1 MKKTMLAL
9 ALLFMSVV
17 AHAENGVLPK
27 AASPEDVGLS
37 STQLKRL
44 EATTKKNIDDGLMP
58 GAVMLV
64 ARRGKVA
71 WVSVQGKR
79 APDSDDP
86 MKFDSIF
93 RIYSMTKPIT
103 SLVLM
108 QLVEEG
114 RLQVYDPVAKYL
126 PEIGKM
132 KVGTEVTVDGRPAL
146 RLGDPERAMTVQ
158 DLLRH
163 TAGLT
168 YASRGTSLVHK
179 AYTDAKIGDRTASN
193 EEMVKRLSGVPLLFT
208 PGERWEYSVSVD
220 VQGRLIEVL
229 TGKTLMEAFTERVFG
244 PLGMVDTSFGGADPD
259 RCAAL
264 YTAGLVR
271 DDRMGSAAFGTP
283 RFLSGGGGLVS
294 TAADYHRF
302 TSMLLADGRPLLGTR
317 TLRFMAR
324 NHLPGGAELEAFARP
339 VAAFAETAFVG
350 HGFGLGFS
358 VVEDPVAAKIAASPG
373 ELAWGGA
380 ASTAFWVDRA
390 ERITALFFTQL
401 LPSSTYAL
409 RPQLRQLVYQALL
422 D

>member
-1 MKKTMLAL
+1 MAGK
-9 ALLFMSVV
+9 
-17 AHAENGVLPK
+17 
-27 AASPEDVGLS
+27 PEDVGLS

-44 EATTKKNIDDGLMP
+44 EAATKKNIDDGLMP

-79 APDSDDP
+79 APDADDP

-146 RLGDPERAMTVQ
+146 RLSDPERAMTVQ

-168 YASRGTSLVHK
+168 YGNRGTSLVHK
-179 AYTDAKIGDRTASN
+179 AYIDAKIGDRTATN
-193 EEMVKRLSGVPLLFT
+193 EEMVKRLGGVPLLFT

-229 TGKTLMEAFTERVFG
+229 TGKTLMEAFNERVFG
-244 PLGMVDTSFGGADPD
+244 PLGMVDTAFQVP
-259 RCAAL
+259 AAKL
-264 YTAGLVR
+264 AR
-271 DDRMGSAAFGTP
+271 AAQPGQKPNGPPMTP
-283 RFLSGGGGLVS
+283 RFKVDDGAKYESGGGGLLGTTEDYLRFS
-294 TAADYHRF
+294 LALANGGAFQGKRIIGRKTLEFMTADHVGNRP
-302 TSMLLADGRPLLGTR
+302 GRPDG
-317 TLRFMAR
+317 F
-324 NHLPGGAELEAFARP
+324 
-339 VAAFAETAFVG
+339 
-350 HGFGLGFS
+350 GFGLGFEVHTKLGGDSALMGS
-358 VVEDPVAAKIAASPG
+358 VG
-373 ELAWGGA
+373 EYGWSGA
-380 ASTAFWVDRA
+380 AGTTFWVDPK
-390 ERITALFFTQL
+390 E
-401 LPSSTYAL
+401 
-409 RPQLRQLVYQALL
+409 QLVGIYMVQASAEDTRFLRNQFRSMVQAAIA

>member
-1 MKKTMLAL
+1 MSVKSLASVLVLSLAL
-9 ALLFMSVV
+9 VPAAVR
-17 AHAENGVLPK
+17 AEMPAQMAGK
-27 AASPEDVGLS
+27 PEEVGLS

-44 EATTKKNIDDGLMP
+44 EAATKKNIDDGLMP

-79 APDSDDP
+79 APDADDP

-132 KVGTEVTVDGRPAL
+132 KVGTEVTVDGQPRL
-146 RLGDPERAMTVQ
+146 RLSDPERAMTVQ

-168 YASRGTSLVHK
+168 YGSRGTSLVHK
-179 AYTDAKIGDRTASN
+179 AYINAKIGDRTATN
-193 EEMVKRLSGVPLLFT
+193 EELVKRLGGVPLLFG
-208 PGERWEYSVSVD
+208 PGERWEYSVAVD

-229 TGKTLMEAFTERVFG
+229 TGKALMEAFNERVFG
-244 PLGMVDTSFGGADPD
+244 PLGMVDTAFQVP
-259 RCAAL
+259 
-264 YTAGLVR
+264 AGKLVR
-271 DDRMGSAAFGTP
+271 AAQPGQKPGGPPMTP
-283 RFLSGGGGLVS
+283 RFKVDDGAKYESGGGGLLGTTEDYLRFSLALANGGVFQGKRIIGRKTLEFM
-294 TAADYHRF
+294 TADHVGNRP
-302 TSMLLADGRPLLGTR
+302 GRPDG
-317 TLRFMAR
+317 F
-324 NHLPGGAELEAFARP
+324 
-339 VAAFAETAFVG
+339 
-350 HGFGLGFS
+350 GFGLGFEVHTKLGGDS
-358 VVEDPVAAKIAASPG
+358 ALMGLVG
-373 ELAWGGA
+373 EYGWSGA
-380 ASTAFWVDRA
+380 AGTTFWVDPK
-390 ERITALFFTQL
+390 E
-401 LPSSTYAL
+401 
-409 RPQLRQLVYQALL
+409 QLVGIYMVQASAEDTRFLRNQFRSMVQAAIA

>member
-1 MKKTMLAL
+1 MSMRSLASVLVLSLAL
-9 ALLFMSVV
+9 VPAAVR
-17 AHAENGVLPK
+17 AEMPAQMAGK
-27 AASPEDVGLS
+27 PEDVGLS

-44 EATTKKNIDDGLMP
+44 EAATKKNIDDGLMP

-79 APDSDDP
+79 APDADDA

-132 KVGTEVTVDGRPAL
+132 KVGTEVTVDGQPRL
-146 RLGDPERAMTVQ
+146 RLSDPERAMTVQ

-179 AYTDAKIGDRTASN
+179 AYVDAKIGDRTATN
-193 EEMVKRLSGVPLLFT
+193 EEMVKRLSGMPLLFA
-208 PGERWEYSVSVD
+208 PGERWEYSVAVD

-229 TGKTLMEAFTERVFG
+229 TGKTLMEAFNERVFQ
-244 PLGMVDTSFGGADPD
+244 PLGMVDTAFQVP
-259 RCAAL
+259 AAKL
-264 YTAGLVR
+264 AR
-271 DDRMGSAAFGTP
+271 AAQPGQKPNGPPMTP
-283 RFLSGGGGLVS
+283 RFKVDDGAKYESGGGGLLG
-294 TAADYHRF
+294 TTEDYLRF
-302 TSMLLADGRPLLGTR
+302 SLALANGGTFQGKRIIGRKTLEFMTEDHVGNRPGRPDG
-317 TLRFMAR
+317 F
-324 NHLPGGAELEAFARP
+324 
-339 VAAFAETAFVG
+339 
-350 HGFGLGFS
+350 GFGLGFEVHTKLGGDSALMGS
-358 VVEDPVAAKIAASPG
+358 VG
-373 ELAWGGA
+373 EYGWSGA
-380 ASTAFWVDRA
+380 AGTTFWVDPK
-390 ERITALFFTQL
+390 E
-401 LPSSTYAL
+401 
-409 RPQLRQLVYQALL
+409 QLVGIYMVQASAEDTRFLRNQFRSMVQAAIA

>member
-1 MKKTMLAL
+1 MSMRSLASILVLSLAL
-9 ALLFMSVV
+9 VPAAVR
-17 AHAENGVLPK
+17 AEMPAQMAGK
-27 AASPEDVGLS
+27 PEDVGLS

-44 EATTKKNIDDGLMP
+44 EAATKKNIDDGLMP

-64 ARRGKVA
+64 ARRGKIA

-79 APDSDDP
+79 APDADDP

-114 RLQVYDPVAKYL
+114 RLQVYDAVAKYL

-179 AYTDAKIGDRTASN
+179 AYTDAKIGDRTATN
-193 EEMVKRLSGVPLLFT
+193 EELVKRLSGVPLLFT

-229 TGKTLMEAFTERVFG
+229 TGKTLMEAFNERVFG
-244 PLGMVDTSFGGADPD
+244 PLGMVDTAFQVPVAKLA
-259 RCAAL
+259 RAAQP
-264 YTAGLVR
+264 GQKPNGPP
-271 DDRMGSAAFGTP
+271 MTP
-283 RFLSGGGGLVS
+283 RFKVDDGARYESGGGGLLGTTEDYLRFS
-294 TAADYHRF
+294 LALANGGAFQGKRLIGRKTLEFMTADHVGNRP
-302 TSMLLADGRPLLGTR
+302 GRPDG
-317 TLRFMAR
+317 F
-324 NHLPGGAELEAFARP
+324 
-339 VAAFAETAFVG
+339 
-350 HGFGLGFS
+350 GFGLGFEVHTKLGGDSALMGS
-358 VVEDPVAAKIAASPG
+358 VG
-373 ELAWGGA
+373 EYGWSGA
-380 ASTAFWVDRA
+380 AGTTFWVDPK
-390 ERITALFFTQL
+390 E
-401 LPSSTYAL
+401 
-409 RPQLRQLVYQALL
+409 QLVGIYMVQANAEDTRFLRNQFRSMVQAAII

>member
-1 MKKTMLAL
+1 MSMRSLASVLVLSLAL
-9 ALLFMSVV
+9 VPAAVR
-17 AHAENGVLPK
+17 AEMPAQMAGK
-27 AASPEDVGLS
+27 PEDVGLS

-44 EATTKKNIDDGLMP
+44 EAATKKNIDDGLMP

-79 APDSDDP
+79 ASDADDP

-146 RLGDPERAMTVQ
+146 RLSDPERAMTVQ

-168 YASRGTSLVHK
+168 YGSRGTSLVHK
-179 AYTDAKIGDRTASN
+179 AYIDAKIGDRTATN
-193 EEMVKRLSGVPLLFT
+193 EEMVKRLGSVPLLFA

-229 TGKTLMEAFTERVFG
+229 TGKTLMEAFNERVFG
-244 PLGMVDTSFGGADPD
+244 PLGIVDTAFQVP
-259 RCAAL
+259 AAKL
-264 YTAGLVR
+264 AR
-271 DDRMGSAAFGTP
+271 AAQPGQKPNGPPMTP
-283 RFLSGGGGLVS
+283 RFKVDDGAKYESGGGGLLGTTEDYLRFS
-294 TAADYHRF
+294 LALANGGAFQGKRIIGRKTLEFMTADHVGNRP
-302 TSMLLADGRPLLGTR
+302 GRPDG
-317 TLRFMAR
+317 F
-324 NHLPGGAELEAFARP
+324 
-339 VAAFAETAFVG
+339 
-350 HGFGLGFS
+350 GFGLGFEVHTKLGGDSALMGS
-358 VVEDPVAAKIAASPG
+358 VG
-373 ELAWGGA
+373 EYGWSGA
-380 ASTAFWVDRA
+380 AGTTFWVDPK
-390 ERITALFFTQL
+390 E
-401 LPSSTYAL
+401 
-409 RPQLRQLVYQALL
+409 QLVGIYMVQASAEDTRFLRNQFRSMVQAAIA

>member
-1 MKKTMLAL
+1 MSMRSLASVLVLSLAL
-9 ALLFMSVV
+9 VPAAVR
-17 AHAENGVLPK
+17 AEMPAQMAGK
-27 AASPEDVGLS
+27 PEDVGLS

-44 EATTKKNIDDGLMP
+44 EAATKKNIDDGLMP

-79 APDSDDP
+79 APDADDP

-114 RLQVYDPVAKYL
+114 RLQVYDPVAQYL

-132 KVGTEVTVDGRPAL
+132 KVGTEVTVDGRPTL

-179 AYTDAKIGDRTASN
+179 AYIDAKVGDRTATN
-193 EEMVKRLSGVPLLFT
+193 EEMVKRLGGVPLLFA
-208 PGERWEYSVSVD
+208 PGERWEYSVATD

-229 TGKTLMEAFTERVFG
+229 TSKTLMEAFNERVFG
-244 PLGMVDTSFGGADPD
+244 PLGMVDTAFQVP
-259 RCAAL
+259 AAKL
-264 YTAGLVR
+264 AR
-271 DDRMGSAAFGTP
+271 AAQPGQKPNGPPMTP
-283 RFLSGGGGLVS
+283 RFKVDDGAKYESGGGGLLGTTEDYLRFS
-294 TAADYHRF
+294 LALANGGAFQGKRLIGRKTLEFMTADHVGNRP
-302 TSMLLADGRPLLGTR
+302 GRPDG
-317 TLRFMAR
+317 F
-324 NHLPGGAELEAFARP
+324 
-339 VAAFAETAFVG
+339 
-350 HGFGLGFS
+350 GFGLGFEIHTKLGGDTALMGS
-358 VVEDPVAAKIAASPG
+358 VG
-373 ELAWGGA
+373 EYGWSGA
-380 ASTAFWVDRA
+380 AGTTFWVDPK
-390 ERITALFFTQL
+390 E
-401 LPSSTYAL
+401 
-409 RPQLRQLVYQALL
+409 QLVGIYMVQANAEDTRFLRNQFRSMVQAAIA